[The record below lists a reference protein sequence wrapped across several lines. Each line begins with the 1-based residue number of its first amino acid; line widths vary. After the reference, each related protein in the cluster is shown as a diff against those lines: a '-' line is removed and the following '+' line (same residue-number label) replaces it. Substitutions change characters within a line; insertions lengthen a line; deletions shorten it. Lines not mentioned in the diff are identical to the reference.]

1 MRAWARR
8 LILEKKAI
16 AALQRYREAYARA
29 EALEQE
35 EAAARQEVF
44 KRLNRLEITK
54 AKGGPAGAK
63 PEVIAAGQDAI
74 SRLSKIR
81 SALSEATGE
90 LDSAFRIL
98 AAFDEQLG
106 YIPGVSAAK
115 PNGSH
120 IGSIADENGELP

>member
-1 MRAWARR
+1 MGEKAD
-8 LILEKKAI
+8 LEKKAI
-16 AALQRYREAYARA
+16 EALQRYREAYARA

-54 AKGGPAGAK
+54 AKGGPARVK
-63 PEVIAAGQDAI
+63 PEVIAADQEAI
-74 SRLSKIR
+74 SRLMEIR
-81 SALSEATGE
+81 AALSEATGE
-90 LDSAFRIL
+90 LDSAFRTL

-115 PNGSH
+115 SNASH
-120 IGSIADENGELP
+120 IGSSAEENSEPP